1 MLFTQQEWMLP
12 AGILEFCNR
21 KAQGLKESFFTVA
34 LCHAN
39 VMLLSE
45 WLWFIRV
52 LSPKKQTLKSMQRDF
67 EESYLVTNNL
77 CLLVSNVNF

>member
-45 WLWFIRV
+45 WL
-52 LSPKKQTLKSMQRDF
+52 
-67 EESYLVTNNL
+67 
-77 CLLVSNVNF
+77 

>member
-12 AGILEFCNR
+12 AGILEICNR
-21 KAQGLKESFFTVA
+21 KAQGFKESFFTVV

-45 WLWFIRV
+45 WL
-52 LSPKKQTLKSMQRDF
+52 
-67 EESYLVTNNL
+67 
-77 CLLVSNVNF
+77 

>member
-1 MLFTQQEWMLP
+1 MPLHFAVINSLFVQA
-12 AGILEFCNR
+12 AGLRLIGMEERTLNAIYTTRVDAPSWHLELEFCNR

-45 WLWFIRV
+45 WL
-52 LSPKKQTLKSMQRDF
+52 
-67 EESYLVTNNL
+67 
-77 CLLVSNVNF
+77 